1 MRCPSE
7 LVYIGAKGTFRKFV
21 RSAKNGYLKI
31 ALWKFWSKNKRVF
44 FGVRCPSELVYI
56 GAKGTFRKFVRSA
69 KNGYLKI
76 NKNEDAIEDDSEV
89 QSNSFAEQ
97 VVKIN

>member
-1 MRCPSE
+1 ME
-7 LVYIGAKGTFRKFV
+7 NFDQKTNVF
-21 RSAKNGYLKI
+21 
-31 ALWKFWSKNKRVF
+31 F